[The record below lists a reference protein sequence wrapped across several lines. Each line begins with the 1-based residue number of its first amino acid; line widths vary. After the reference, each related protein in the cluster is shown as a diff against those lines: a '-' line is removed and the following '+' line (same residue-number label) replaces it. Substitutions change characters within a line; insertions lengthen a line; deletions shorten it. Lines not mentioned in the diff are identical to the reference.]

1 MTDSVQTGS
10 AATLA
15 ISQSDIESL
24 ERLYTFRGK
33 AEVVQFLEK
42 YPFLVPTLR
51 SAPEQIRRH
60 FPDEQL
66 FLQVAH
72 DPEILNCA
80 DLVLSILTGRE
91 PEGALD
97 RLNHLDK
104 EWELGLPYEVR
115 KVFVTILEFPDEL

>member
-66 FLQVAH
+66 FLEVAH
-72 DPEILNCA
+72 DPEIVNSVQ
-80 DLVLSILTGRE
+80 LVLSILTKLDPLEAMDRE
-91 PEGALD
+91 KQLD
-97 RLNHLDK
+97 RDWWWGVSH
-104 EWELGLPYEVR
+104 EVWS
-115 KVFVTILEFPDEL
+115 KLCPLLEFPDEF

>member
-1 MTDSVQTGS
+1 MTDAVQTGS
-10 AATLA
+10 VATPA

-42 YPFLVPTLR
+42 YPFLVATLQ

-66 FLQVAH
+66 FLQVVH
-72 DPEILNCA
+72 DPEIVNCA
-80 DLVLSILTGRE
+80 DLVLSILTGRQ

-115 KVFVTILEFPDEL
+115 KVFLINLEFPDEF

>member
-1 MTDSVQTGS
+1 MTDAVQTGS

-33 AEVVQFLEK
+33 AEVVKFLEK
-42 YPFLVPTLR
+42 YPFLVATLR
-51 SAPEQIRRH
+51 SAPEKSRRH

-72 DPEILNCA
+72 APEILNCA
-80 DLVLSILTGRE
+80 DLGLSILT
-91 PEGALD
+91 A
-97 RLNHLDK
+97 
-104 EWELGLPYEVR
+104 
-115 KVFVTILEFPDEL
+115 